1 MTYFWSGVVILL
13 LVGIGLIVWA
23 SAGPG
28 AEASS
33 SGWRRYRAQVGAVM
47 VIASLAVLV
56 FAYLTSNAR

>member
-13 LVGIGLIVWA
+13 LVGIGLVVWA
-23 SAGPG
+23 SAPGP